1 MKALRITIGTAGV
14 AAMALGAVLLT
25 DPQVKKPLD
34 VLVWLLGAVLLHD
47 GVLVPAILAAGAVL
61 SPRLRRATRGAL
73 IIAACLTA
81 VALPTL
87 LRPGRPTNASVLPLD
102 YGRNLVIALGT
113 VAVLAVTWH
122 VVRRF
127 LRHRPTA
134 DGADE
139 PEPEPGTGPA
149 AGAPANPPTRIGPS
163 APGTPSPG
171 PDAAHGPPAPEDPP
185 RTDRQ

>member
-25 DPQVKKPLD
+25 NPDVKKPLD
-34 VLVWLLGAVLLHD
+34 VFWWLLGAVLLHD
-47 GVLVPAILAAGAVL
+47 GVLVPATLAAGAL
-61 SPRLRRATRGAL
+61 LPPRLRRATRGTL

-122 VVRRF
+122 AVRRL
-127 LRHRPTA
+127 LRRRTAA
-134 DGADE
+134 DGA
-139 PEPEPGTGPA
+139 PE
-149 AGAPANPPTRIGPS
+149 
-163 APGTPSPG
+163 TPSPG
-171 PDAAHGPPAPEDPP
+171 PDTPHRPPAPKDPP